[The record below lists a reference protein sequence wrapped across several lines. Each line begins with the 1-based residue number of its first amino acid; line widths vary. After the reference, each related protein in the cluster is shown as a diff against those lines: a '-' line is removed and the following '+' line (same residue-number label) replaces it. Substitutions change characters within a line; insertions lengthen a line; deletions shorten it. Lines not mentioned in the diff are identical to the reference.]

1 MTAKGATLASGF
13 SALYSANSVLIL
25 TIHSSRTC
33 CGLAFNAGND
43 PIIPALH
50 CAITNSGPDII
61 KSGDPITGMERLSFN
76 MTWNWQNITPLKI
89 KNLLYI
95 V

>member
-1 MTAKGATLASGF
+1 M
-13 SALYSANSVLIL
+13 
-25 TIHSSRTC
+25 
-33 CGLAFNAGND
+33 
-43 PIIPALH
+43 IPALH

-61 KSGDPITGMERLSFN
+61 KSGDPITGMERIVFN
-76 MTWNWQNITPLKI
+76 MIWNWQNITPLKN